1 MNLIIV
7 ITCIGI
13 VIHFCIDIKILRKE
27 NTYSDFVYNLRE
39 VANQCVIIDI

>member
-7 ITCIGI
+7 IIGI
-13 VIHFCIDIKILRKE
+13 FIHFCIDIKILRKE